1 MFDRTRFT
9 GTGTALVTPF
19 GRDGALDET
28 VLHGLIRRQVDAGID
43 FLVPCGTTGES
54 PTLTPEE
61 HLRVVEIAVKLAK
74 GKVPV
79 LAGAG
84 GYNTAEVIARA
95 RELEKIG
102 ADGILSVTPYYN
114 KPTQEGLYQ
123 HFRAIAEAV
132 PLPIILYSV
141 QGRTGVNIEPATVK
155 RLAEVEN
162 IAGIKEASGNMT
174 QMAAILNMVPEN
186 FVVLSGDDAITLPL
200 MALGGRGVISV
211 VSNEIPA
218 EMTHLTRLA
227 LRGDFAGAREI
238 HRRHHPLMEINFVES
253 NPIPVKAA
261 LAEMGLLEPVW
272 RLPLVPPKA
281 ENRARIRGVLES
293 LGLVRHEAA
302 AHARE
307 RSHAA
312 IAH

>member
-1 MFDRTRFT
+1 
-9 GTGTALVTPF
+9 
-19 GRDGALDET
+19 
-28 VLHGLIRRQVDAGID
+28 
-43 FLVPCGTTGES
+43 
-54 PTLTPEE
+54 
-61 HLRVVEIAVKLAK
+61 
-74 GKVPV
+74 PV

-84 GYNTAEVIARA
+84 GYNTMEVIARA

-123 HFRAIAEAV
+123 HFRTIAEAV
-132 PLPIILYSV
+132 ALPIILYSV

-155 RLAEVEN
+155 RLAEIEN
-162 IAGIKEASGNMT
+162 LVGIKEASGNIS
-174 QMAAILNMVPEN
+174 QMAAILNSAPED
-186 FVVLSGDDAITLPL
+186 FIVLSGDDAITLPL
-200 MALGGRGVISV
+200 LALGGRGVISV

-218 EMTHLTRLA
+218 EMAHLTRLA
-227 LRGDFAGAREI
+227 LRGDFDGARQI
-238 HRRHHPLMEINFVES
+238 HRRYHPLMEINFVES

-261 LAEMGLLEPVW
+261 LAEMELLEPVW

-281 ENRARIRGVLES
+281 ENRARIRAVLES
-293 LGLVRHEAA
+293 LGLVRREA

-312 IAH
+312 VAH

>member
-1 MFDRTRFT
+1 MVTGTRFI

-19 GRDGALDET
+19 RRDGSLDESA
-28 VLHGLIRRQVDAGID
+28 LQGLIQRQIKAGID

-54 PTLTPEE
+54 PTLTHEE

-74 GKVPV
+74 GRVPV

-84 GYNTAEVIARA
+84 GYNTMEVISLA
-95 RELEKIG
+95 RELANLG

-132 PLPIILYSV
+132 SLPIILYSV
-141 QGRTGVNIEPATVK
+141 QGRTGVNIEPTTVK
-155 RLAEVEN
+155 RLAEIEN
-162 IAGIKEASGNMT
+162 VVGIKEASGNIS
-174 QMAAILNMVPEN
+174 QMAAILNSVPDD
-186 FVVLSGDDAITLPL
+186 FIVLSGDDSITLPL

-218 EMTHLTRLA
+218 EMAHLTRQA
-227 LRGDFAGAREI
+227 LRGDFDGAREI
-238 HRRHHPLMEINFVES
+238 HRRYHALMEINFVES

-261 LAEMGLLEPVW
+261 LAEMELLEPVW

-281 ENRARIRGVLES
+281 ENRTRIRAALES
-293 LGLVRHEAA
+293 LGLVSREAA

-312 IAH
+312 VAH

>member
-1 MFDRTRFT
+1 MVTETRFT

-19 GRDGALDET
+19 RHDGTLDERA
-28 VLHGLIRRQVDAGID
+28 LHELIQRQIEAGIN

-54 PTLTPEE
+54 PTLTHEE
-61 HLRVVEIAVKLAK
+61 HLRVVEVAVKLAK

-84 GYNTAEVIARA
+84 GYNTKEVIARA
-95 RELEKIG
+95 RELAEIG
-102 ADGILSVTPYYN
+102 ANGILSVTPYYN

-132 PLPIILYSV
+132 SLPIILYSV

-155 RLAEVEN
+155 RLAEIEN
-162 IAGIKEASGNMT
+162 IAGIKEASGNIS
-174 QMAAILNMVPEN
+174 QMAAILNSVPDG
-186 FVVLSGDDAITLPL
+186 FIVLSGDDAITLPL

-218 EMTHLTRLA
+218 EMAQLTRLA
-227 LRGDFAGAREI
+227 LQGDFAGAREI
-238 HRRHHPLMEINFVES
+238 HRRYHPLMEVNFVES

-261 LAEMGLLEPVW
+261 LAEMELLEPVW

-281 ENRARIRGVLES
+281 ENRARIRAVLES
-293 LGLVRHEAA
+293 LGLVPPEAA
-302 AHARE
+302 AHTRE